1 MSRVRAFLEDILLP
15 ASLEQFSSLRPVRR
29 YCLGQLSACSADTWQ
44 LADGPL
50 LHHPLPLLN
59 HPLLRFTMNPLLSD
73 RLASVHQFY
82 TLQAS
87 QQLLLVLENIARDGQ
102 PVSVPTDCPIGF
114 ASQVSMALIM
124 EEEEK
129 KKKEYKIIEDKTQS
143 FNHASSDL
151 QFKKKRRIREDQE
164 EAGGENI
171 ENEDDTESQVKRM
184 KMCADASL
192 ASVIAVVI
200 DGGILC
206 LDVETITDGAYS
218 QFTQIGAVLSMRGG
232 RTSTF
237 GAQVGS
243 ILDEWAYREFSQ
255 IGAFHPPSAKF
266 ENFSRGPDP
275 CGLWL
280 VCKGWVSP
288 CLWWGKRPNKNCFC
302 SCKKGACN
310 HNQHV
315 PTMLD
320 SFNLV
325 TGRK

>member
-1 MSRVRAFLEDILLP
+1 MKMDAEALP
-15 ASLEQFSSLRPVRR
+15 ASGKAAVSISS
-29 YCLGQLSACSADTWQ
+29 
-44 LADGPL
+44 
-50 LHHPLPLLN
+50 N
-59 HPLLRFTMNPLLSD
+59 F
-73 RLASVHQFY
+73 
-82 TLQAS
+82 
-87 QQLLLVLENIARDGQ
+87 
-102 PVSVPTDCPIGF
+102 
-114 ASQVSMALIM
+114 
-124 EEEEK
+124 
-129 KKKEYKIIEDKTQS
+129 
-143 FNHASSDL
+143 
-151 QFKKKRRIREDQE
+151 
-164 EAGGENI
+164 
-171 ENEDDTESQVKRM
+171 
-184 KMCADASL
+184 
-192 ASVIAVVI
+192 
-200 DGGILC
+200 GGILC
-206 LDVETITDGAYS
+206 LDVETMSDGAYS
-218 QFTQIGAVLSMRGG
+218 QFTKIGAVLSVRG

-315 PTMLD
+315 PTMLA